1 MIVDEG
7 GDSISGT
14 MEIRYALLLHYNIMH
29 KMSSKIRLHDIAVV
43 VLGGCPRPSVC

>member
-14 MEIRYALLLHYNIMH
+14 MEIRYALLLHMH
-29 KMSSKIRLHDIAVV
+29 KMSSTIRLHDIAIV